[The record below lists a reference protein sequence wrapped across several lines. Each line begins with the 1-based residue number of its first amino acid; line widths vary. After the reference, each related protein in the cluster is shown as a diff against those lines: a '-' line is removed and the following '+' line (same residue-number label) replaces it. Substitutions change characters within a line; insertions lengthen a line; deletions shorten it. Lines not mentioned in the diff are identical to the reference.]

1 MSTKR
6 VNEEAISVEDEQITK
21 KVKLEEENVDNEKK
35 YPKKKVVLLV
45 AYSGKGY
52 YGMQVCSQT
61 LRSIKNNHMKC
72 IYLNCI

>member
-6 VNEEAISVEDEQITK
+6 VNEEAISEDEQITK
-21 KVKLEEENVDNEKK
+21 KVKLEEENADNEKK

-61 LRSIKNNHMKC
+61 QVQSRIK
-72 IYLNCI
+72 I